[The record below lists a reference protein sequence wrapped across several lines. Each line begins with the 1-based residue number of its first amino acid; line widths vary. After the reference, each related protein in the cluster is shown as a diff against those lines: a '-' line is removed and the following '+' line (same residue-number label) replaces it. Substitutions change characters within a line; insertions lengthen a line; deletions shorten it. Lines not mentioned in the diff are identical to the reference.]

1 MSSLPVNDAQNNL
14 QKLIDQVAEQG
25 KPIIIEGDRGNAILL
40 AEKDWS
46 AIQQTLYLLSIPGM
60 QESIKQGL
68 ATPIEDCDG
77 DMVLSDGGYLLWGM

>member
-25 KPIIIEGDRGNAILL
+25 KPIIIEGNRGNAILL

-46 AIQQTLYLLSIPGM
+46 AIQETLYLLSIPGM
-60 QESIKQGL
+60 RESIKEGL
-68 ATPIEDCDG
+68 ATAIEDCDR
-77 DMVLSDGGYLLWGM
+77 DLNW

>member
-46 AIQQTLYLLSIPGM
+46 AIQETLYLLSIPGM
-60 QESIKQGL
+60 RESIKQGL

-77 DMVLSDGGYLLWGM
+77 DLDW

>member
-46 AIQQTLYLLSIPGM
+46 AIQETLYLLSIPGM
-60 QESIKQGL
+60 RESIKEGL
-68 ATPIEDCDG
+68 ATAIEDCDG
-77 DMVLSDGGYLLWGM
+77 DLDW